1 MFEMAELDRVKEQI
15 AYLKYWQGFM
25 IVTNISVFG
34 WLISVADNPPMP
46 NFVFAMLGVIA
57 LTFGIVM
64 LHQRI
69 DNRIDRAGEL

>member
-1 MFEMAELDRVKEQI
+1 
-15 AYLKYWQGFM
+15 
-25 IVTNISVFG
+25 
-34 WLISVADNPPMP
+34 MP